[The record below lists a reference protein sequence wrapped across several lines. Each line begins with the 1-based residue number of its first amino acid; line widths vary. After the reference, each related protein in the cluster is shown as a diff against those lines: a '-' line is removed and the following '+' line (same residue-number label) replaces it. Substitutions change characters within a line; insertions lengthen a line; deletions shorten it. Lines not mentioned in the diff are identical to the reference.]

1 MKHYKTEIVVDE
13 MQFGVRANNE
23 QAQQVEQP
31 IINLNED
38 EANLNDIPF

>member
-23 QAQQVEQP
+23 QAQQWGV
-31 IINLNED
+31 
-38 EANLNDIPF
+38 